1 VRSIVLA
8 EEMVE
13 RGALAAMVS
22 ERLKVL
28 VEGATDWT
36 GLTVAMGLLGVMG
49 GAWLGGGGF
58 CCLGAEGIPKKL
70 VIDC

>member
-1 VRSIVLA
+1 
-8 EEMVE
+8 M
-13 RGALAAMVS
+13 
-22 ERLKVL
+22 
-28 VEGATDWT
+28 EGATDWT